1 MINKQ
6 NISLATVGVIASLLF
21 LLCGASIFITSR
33 VENKIEELLA
43 DKATYEEIEVNLW
56 LGQIIIKD
64 LAFRDGEGHLYT
76 NKMVIQGFEYLDYFF
91 NDRIIVDD
99 LTLKNP
105 EISLNQNQSKT
116 SFFSGQTKR
125 FSQEILIRNFKA
137 SSGTLKIP
145 QGTGTN
151 IKNKLF
157 VSFPE
162 IIIREVRIDSTTVNK
177 PIPFAFSS
185 YKISADSLRLH
196 MNPEHFITAN
206 EVRWDSSTL
215 RMMDFR
221 IIPYYTKLEFDQN
234 VDHEMDRIALS
245 VDSIKLKNPD
255 LAFLHDSLYLKSPL
269 MTIGNVDLQIY
280 RNRLLPDT
288 AYKKPLYNELI
299 RTLPIK
305 IDLEKISISDS
316 RVVYEEKLKRAADP
330 AKIGFYGIGGEIE
343 NLTNINLDR
352 RDFPKTTIQLN
363 ASFEKVVPVKIFMS
377 FDISNTADEFL
388 FKGDVGTVPAEALN
402 EFLRPAMNVKATGK
416 LQSVSITFSGDPNSA
431 IGDVKVKYNQ
441 FKVQLLKENGE
452 KKDVISAIANLF
464 IDNDGLSEDA
474 VQENIRVFRDP
485 TKSFWSFVWSALR
498 KGLRQGLSQI

>member
-6 NISLATVGVIASLLF
+6 NISLATLGVIASLLF
-21 LLCGASIFITSR
+21 LLFGASIFITSR

-245 VDSIKLKNPD
+245 VDSI
-255 LAFLHDSLYLKSPL
+255 
-269 MTIGNVDLQIY
+269 
-280 RNRLLPDT
+280 
-288 AYKKPLYNELI
+288 
-299 RTLPIK
+299 
-305 IDLEKISISDS
+305 
-316 RVVYEEKLKRAADP
+316 
-330 AKIGFYGIGGEIE
+330 
-343 NLTNINLDR
+343 
-352 RDFPKTTIQLN
+352 
-363 ASFEKVVPVKIFMS
+363 
-377 FDISNTADEFL
+377 
-388 FKGDVGTVPAEALN
+388 
-402 EFLRPAMNVKATGK
+402 
-416 LQSVSITFSGDPNSA
+416 
-431 IGDVKVKYNQ
+431 
-441 FKVQLLKENGE
+441 
-452 KKDVISAIANLF
+452 
-464 IDNDGLSEDA
+464 
-474 VQENIRVFRDP
+474 
-485 TKSFWSFVWSALR
+485 
-498 KGLRQGLSQI
+498 